1 MDAGKLDTQIAV
13 VRLTKTAD
21 QFGGFT
27 STEATVATYWANLT
41 YKDGNI
47 KSENGQRQH

>member
-21 QFGGFT
+21 EFGGFT
-27 STEATVATYWANLT
+27 STEAVVAT
-41 YKDGNI
+41 
-47 KSENGQRQH
+47 